1 MCGASCPS
9 CCNDRVRGRKVLRTG
24 TNAAQNDNFRSSKSE
39 PAKFREN
46 ELQAS
51 FADGKQIAIDHRKR
65 KGSTAMNSRFFSSC
79 RTCFAL
85 AVLVAIGPQ
94 LTRASDVT
102 RLSGSYQVLA
112 KADTG
117 NKTTVRL
124 RVHLTNQGS
133 GGLSIQRI
141 ALRDFSH
148 STRDQVRAC
157 ALTLPAGRSAESTQQ
172 FTIPRT
178 EYEAWQRGNAPTVV
192 LEVVTPSG
200 RRTIEVLRLIPI
212 RDRKGN

>member
-1 MCGASCPS
+1 
-9 CCNDRVRGRKVLRTG
+9 
-24 TNAAQNDNFRSSKSE
+24 
-39 PAKFREN
+39 
-46 ELQAS
+46 
-51 FADGKQIAIDHRKR
+51 
-65 KGSTAMNSRFFSSC
+65 MNSRFFSSC
-79 RTCFAL
+79 RLCL
-85 AVLVAIGPQ
+85 AVAVCGVFAVQ
-94 LTRASDVT
+94 LIQASGVT

-124 RVHLTNQGS
+124 RLHVTNQGS
-133 GGLSIQRI
+133 ASLSILRI

-157 ALTLPAGRSAESTQQ
+157 ALTIPAGRTAESSQQ
-172 FTIPRT
+172 FTVPRN
-178 EYEAWQRGNAPTVV
+178 EYEAWQRGNVPTVV